1 MFSLK
6 VVIARLL
13 GTTTPPMDNPVPPT
27 QTAGLANKE
36 HTQPAGNKR
45 SVQRSTQPRKSATQK
60 SSSKPKAAQSTSQAS
75 SRKEKTKSARKTSGQ
90 TGKQPATP
98 VRQTPQHAKPKAK
111 RKP

>member
-36 HTQPAGNKR
+36 LTQPAGNKR
-45 SVQRSTQPRKSATQK
+45 SAQTTKVAPQK
-60 SSSKPKAAQSTSQAS
+60 PKRKPKAAQSTTQAS
-75 SRKEKTKSARKTSGQ
+75 SRKQEPKSVRKASGA
-90 TGKQPATP
+90 TGKQPTL
-98 VRQTPQHAKPKAK
+98 VSKTPQHAKPKAK